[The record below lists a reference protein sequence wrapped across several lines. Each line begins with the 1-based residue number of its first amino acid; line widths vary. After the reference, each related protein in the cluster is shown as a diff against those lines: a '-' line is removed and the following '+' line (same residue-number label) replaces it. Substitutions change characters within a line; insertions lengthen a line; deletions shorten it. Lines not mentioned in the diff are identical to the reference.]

1 MTTIEIES
9 TITRDAHKGGW
20 TYVLLP
26 GSSEVLGTG
35 RSVRV
40 GGTIDEVAIEATL
53 SYLGIGLQEPAIS
66 WGVSISD
73 ASGLG
78 YVRSAPHMLL
88 FPSLFLSLA
97 VLAFIFLGEAAQ
109 SAFDPKRH

>member
-40 GGTIDEVAIEATL
+40 GGTIDEVAKLAEGGLEGRDKKKGHDIYRASLCAACHRYGNEGGSAGPDLTSVAGRFSVRDLAEAIL
-53 SYLGIGLQEPAIS
+53 RHR
-66 WGVSISD
+66 D
-73 ASGLG
+73 
-78 YVRSAPHMLL
+78 RSET
-88 FPSLFLSLA
+88 
-97 VLAFIFLGEAAQ
+97 G
-109 SAFDPKRH
+109 